1 MCHAGAGWQH
11 YYALWCR
18 ELRILRKLDCC
29 DRCDFYAHSLYMVC
43 GVHPYGVKGDHC
55 ADFRL
60 APSAVTVPDA
70 PLAWY
75 GDQWQ
80 PQGANY
86 YGDELILEP
95 VQQRSLKQRLDLLDT
110 HPLFTGRCP
119 NCERPIREIAGQVH
133 YDCGHCGWVDDSL

>member
-1 MCHAGAGWQH
+1 MGS
-11 YYALWCR
+11 
-18 ELRILRKLDCC
+18 E
-29 DRCDFYAHSLYMVC
+29 
-43 GVHPYGVKGDHC
+43 GDHC

-70 PLAWY
+70 SLAWY

-80 PQGANY
+80 PQGASY

-95 VQQRSLKQRLDLLDT
+95 VQPRSLEQRLDLLDT

-119 NCERPIREIAGQVH
+119 NCERPIRVIAGQVH